1 MTTSRWPACGSTTSS
16 TIGSST
22 SSTTGASSTTGSS
35 TTTGTSTAGSSASMS
50 VINYHAPR
58 MRILVLGA
66 GRMGYGAVH
75 DLVNQPDV
83 EEVTVAD
90 VAAERAHHVAS
101 SVTGNVTPR
110 AIDVSNYEDV
120 VALMRGHDSAISC
133 VNYWLNE
140 RLARAAIEAGTNF
153 CDL

>member
-1 MTTSRWPACGSTTSS
+1 MTTRRWPACGSRTSS
-16 TIGSST
+16 TTGSST
-22 SSTTGASSTTGSS
+22 TSTTGASSTTGSS
-35 TTTGTSTAGSSASMS
+35 TTTGTSPAGSSASMS
-50 VINYHAPR
+50 VINYHALR

-101 SVTGNVTPR
+101 AVKGNV
-110 AIDVSNYEDV
+110 
-120 VALMRGHDSAISC
+120 
-133 VNYWLNE
+133 
-140 RLARAAIEAGTNF
+140 
-153 CDL
+153 

>member
-1 MTTSRWPACGSTTSS
+1 
-16 TIGSST
+16 
-22 SSTTGASSTTGSS
+22 
-35 TTTGTSTAGSSASMS
+35 
-50 VINYHAPR
+50 

-90 VAAERAHHVAS
+90 VAAERAQHVAS
-101 SVTGNVTPR
+101 SVNGNVTPR
-110 AIDVSNYEDV
+110 AIDVSNHEDV
-120 VALMRGHDSAISC
+120 VALMREHDSAISC

-153 CDL
+153 CDLGGNNDVVDAELALDAEA